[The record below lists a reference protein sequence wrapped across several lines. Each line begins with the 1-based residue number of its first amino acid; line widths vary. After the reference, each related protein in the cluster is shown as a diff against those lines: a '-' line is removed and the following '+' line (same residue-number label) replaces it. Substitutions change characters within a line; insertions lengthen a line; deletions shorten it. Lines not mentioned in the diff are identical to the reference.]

1 MMATCMVLFIKGE
14 RLFRKCFSSCLCKAV
29 FHGCFLEA
37 ASQQTEGS
45 QGGVLQIKYSMK
57 KVFLKFLAKFA
68 GKYLCQSLFFN
79 KVAGLSLQPCLK
91 RGSGKD
97 VFSVNFVKF

>member
-45 QGGVLQIKYSMK
+45 QGGVL
-57 KVFLKFLAKFA
+57 
-68 GKYLCQSLFFN
+68 
-79 KVAGLSLQPCLK
+79 
-91 RGSGKD
+91 
-97 VFSVNFVKF
+97 